1 MAVSRNVTVIPA
13 IKRVGNN
20 KNSESKPK
28 IRVAAYCRVSTDSE
42 EQASSY
48 DIQIEHY
55 TNYIKKNKEWELA
68 DIFADDGIT
77 GTNTKK
83 RDEFNRMIEEC
94 MAGNIDMII
103 TKSISRFARNTLD
116 CLKYIRQLKD
126 KNIAVF
132 FEKENINT
140 MDSKGEVL
148 LTIMASLAQQESQ
161 SLSQNVKLG
170 IQYRY
175 QQGEVQVNHKRFLG
189 YTKDENKQLVIDPE
203 GAAVVKRIYR
213 EYLEG
218 ASLLQIAR
226 GLEADGILTAADKA
240 KWRPETLKKIL
251 QNEKYIGDALL
262 QKTYTVDFLSKKR
275 VKNNGIVP
283 QYYVENSHE
292 PIIPRDLFMQ
302 VQEEMVRRA
311 NLRGGKGGKKR
322 VYSSKYA
329 LSSIVYCGQCGDIYR
344 RVHWNNRGY
353 KSIVWRCVSRLEE
366 KGSECTAP
374 TVNEEVLQ
382 AAVVKAINE
391 LLASKDTFL
400 STLQANIE
408 TVLNE
413 EHDKITNDIDVKL
426 EELQNELLR
435 LANSKTDY
443 EEVAEEIYRLREQK
457 QNALV
462 ENADREGKRQR
473 IAEMSDFLNEQSCE
487 LEEYDEQLVRRLIE
501 KVTVFDEKM
510 NIEFKSGVEIE
521 GRI

>member
-1 MAVSRNVTVIPA
+1 MNKKSVTVIPA
-13 IKRVGNN
+13 RVRIGNN
-20 KNSESKPK
+20 VKTEEKPK
-28 IRVAAYCRVSTDSE
+28 LRVAAYCRVSTDSD

-48 DIQIEHY
+48 EVQIEHY
-55 TNYIKKNKEWELA
+55 TNFIQNNHEWELA
-68 DIFADDGIT
+68 GIFADDGIT

-94 MAGNIDMII
+94 MEGKIDMVI

-126 KNIAVF
+126 KNIPVF
-132 FEKENINT
+132 FEKENINS
-140 MDSKGEVL
+140 MDSKGEVM

-175 QQGEVQVNHKRFLG
+175 QQGEIQINHNRFLG
-189 YTKDENKQLVIDPE
+189 YTKDENKRLIIVPE
-203 GAAVVKRIYR
+203 EAEVVKRIYL

-226 GLEADGILTAADKA
+226 GLEADGILTAAK
-240 KWRPETLKKIL
+240 KQRWRPETVKKIL

-275 VKNNGIVP
+275 VVNNGIVP

-292 PIIPRDLFMQ
+292 PIIPREIFMQ

-311 NLRGGKGGKKR
+311 NLHTGKSGKKR

-329 LSSIVYCGQCGDIYR
+329 LSSIVFCGGCGEIYR
-344 RVHWNNRGY
+344 RVHWNNRGCG
-353 KSIVWRCVSRLEE
+353 SIVWRCVSRLEE
-366 KGSECTAP
+366 KGSDCNSP
-374 TVNEEVLQ
+374 TINEEVLQ

-391 LLASKDTFL
+391 VLANKSTFL
-400 STLQANIE
+400 TTLQANIE

-413 EHDKITNDIDVKL
+413 ENDKATDDIDAKL
-426 EELQNELLR
+426 DDLQNELLR
-435 LANSKTDY
+435 LATTKADY
-443 EEVAEEIYRLREQK
+443 NEVADEIYRLRELK
-457 QNALV
+457 QNTLID
-462 ENADREGKRQR
+462 NAEREGKRQR
-473 IAEMSDFLNEQSCE
+473 IMDMASYLNEQSSAMG
-487 LEEYDEQLVRRLIE
+487 EYDEQLVKRLID
-501 KVTVFDEKM
+501 KVTIFDDKLTVK
-510 NIEFKSGVEIE
+510 FKSSVEIE
-521 GRI
+521 IEL